1 MPFFWARRRP
11 SHPNDERQKEVDRL
25 QKELEQLRIANEQL
39 KEQLA
44 ARSVHLG
51 EYLYKWKT
59 IALPLLGSE
68 WELRY
73 WALSGTTLSYYRS
86 AKDTAF
92 SPREEFNILSC
103 FVAWEGLRSGRFW
116 TFSLLDS
123 GGALMVR
130 LATRNRDGAERW
142 LAALEAAGCVRDD
155 SLAPPDGPKGSV
167 EASRRSYEDPAL
179 IRSYS
184 APSAVPRPRSA
195 SGVVSGDTAPVEA
208 ATPSKKPSKRA
219 RVSAT
224 TQPPSAPGGAAATT
238 TTGFLS
244 VGRSAAG
251 KGVATATVRLAN
263 GHAATVLAAA
273 PAGVDATPALPSAT
287 VTAAAEVASPPPLAQ
302 PQAVRR
308 SLGNRPGGPERG
320 PMFGS
325 TPVHTACRFSLLSS
339 ERVWYEK
346 HTGLYNLALII
357 LVLTNFR
364 LALENALKYGFRL
377 NPVRVVGDLMAGRA
391 GGGAGGLVNVPLV
404 LCYPVLLAAAL
415 LSLGSELAGDALL
428 KQEFKL
434 RDQLSKRKEMEEEA
448 VAREVR
454 VRARGHEWL
463 LFLANLASTSCVI
476 GLPWAVIS
484 LTRAEPISGGILIT
498 LAVVLWMK
506 LVSYHHCCF
515 DLRTARRCGEIR
527 PGERGCPDT
536 PAEDWGQLAK
546 YPENLT
552 LRNLMYFLAV
562 PTLTYQVNFPR
573 SRTFRGRW
581 VLRRVFELAITL
593 TALAILIGQY
603 IEPAVTNSMAPL
615 RQMDFPR
622 VVERILKLALPSTYA
637 WLLCFYCLFHL
648 WLNVLAE
655 LTGFGDRE
663 FYKDWWNAG
672 TVGEY
677 WKLWNMPVHKWLLRH
692 VYFPAVRAGSS
703 RFNAI
708 LLTFFVSAVF
718 HELILGVP
726 LHLVR
731 LWAFFG
737 IIFQVPLILV
747 TEKLRKQ
754 LRRDELGNFIFW
766 IAFCVVGQ
774 PVSVLLYYHDY
785 MVGIRPTLLAMR
797 VGPSAVNTGI
807 LFGEATNTTLGV
819 PISASNGIS

>member
-1 MPFFWARRRP
+1 
-11 SHPNDERQKEVDRL
+11 
-25 QKELEQLRIANEQL
+25 
-39 KEQLA
+39 
-44 ARSVHLG
+44 
-51 EYLYKWKT
+51 
-59 IALPLLGSE
+59 
-68 WELRY
+68 
-73 WALSGTTLSYYRS
+73 
-86 AKDTAF
+86 
-92 SPREEFNILSC
+92 
-103 FVAWEGLRSGRFW
+103 
-116 TFSLLDS
+116 
-123 GGALMVR
+123 
-130 LATRNRDGAERW
+130 
-142 LAALEAAGCVRDD
+142 
-155 SLAPPDGPKGSV
+155 
-167 EASRRSYEDPAL
+167 
-179 IRSYS
+179 
-184 APSAVPRPRSA
+184 
-195 SGVVSGDTAPVEA
+195 
-208 ATPSKKPSKRA
+208 
-219 RVSAT
+219 
-224 TQPPSAPGGAAATT
+224 
-238 TTGFLS
+238 
-244 VGRSAAG
+244 
-251 KGVATATVRLAN
+251 
-263 GHAATVLAAA
+263 VLAAA
-273 PAGVDATPALPSAT
+273 PAGADATPASPSAT
-287 VTAAAEVASPPPLAQ
+287 VTAAAEVPSPPPQQ
-302 PQAVRR
+302 PVRR

-391 GGGAGGLVNVPLV
+391 GGGGGGLVNVPLV
-404 LCYPVLLAAAL
+404 LCYPVLLLAAL

-428 KQEFKL
+428 KQELKL
-434 RDQLSKRKEMEEEA
+434 RDQLSKRKDMAEA
-448 VAREVR
+448 EVAREVR
-454 VRARGHEWL
+454 VRARAHEWL

-515 DLRTARRCGEIR
+515 DLRAARRGGEIR

-552 LRNLMYFLAV
+552 VRNLMYFLAV

-655 LTGFGDRE
+655 LTMFGDRE

-731 LWAFFG
+731 MWAFCG
-737 IIFQVPLILV
+737 IMFQVPLILV
-747 TEKLRKQ
+747 TEKLRKK
-754 LRRDELGNFIFW
+754 LHRVELGNFIFW

-797 VGPSAVNTGI
+797 AGSYAGGTIDFRG
-807 LFGEATNTTLGV
+807 ATNNVTFGYFT
-819 PISASNGIS
+819 SASKGIS

>member
-1 MPFFWARRRP
+1 MPLFWARRRP
-11 SHPNDERQKEVDRL
+11 SHPNDVQQKEVDRL

-59 IALPLLGSE
+59 VALPLLGSE

-123 GGALMVR
+123 GGALMIR

-155 SLAPPDGPKGSV
+155 SLAPPHGPKGSV

-179 IRSYS
+179 IRSHS
-184 APSAVPRPRSA
+184 APSAVPRPRSS
-195 SGVVSGDTAPVEA
+195 SGIVSREAITAAPVEA

-219 RVSAT
+219 RVSAF

-238 TTGFLS
+238 TTTNNNNNTNSGILS
-244 VGRSAAG
+244 GGRGAAG

-273 PAGVDATPALPSAT
+273 PAGADTSPASPSAT
-287 VTAAAEVASPPPLAQ
+287 VMAAAEVASPLPLAQ
-302 PQAVRR
+302 QQPVRR
-308 SLGNRPGGPERG
+308 SLGNRPGGGPERG

-391 GGGAGGLVNVPLV
+391 GSGAGGLVNVPLV

-428 KQEFKL
+428 KQELKL
-434 RDQLSKRKEMEEEA
+434 RDQLSKRKEMAEEA

-454 VRARGHEWL
+454 VRARAHEWL
-463 LFLANLASTSCVI
+463 LFLANLASTSCAI

-515 DLRTARRCGEIR
+515 DLRAARRCGEIR

-552 LRNLMYFLAV
+552 LRNLLYFLAV

-785 MVGIRPTLLAMR
+785 M
-797 VGPSAVNTGI
+797 
-807 LFGEATNTTLGV
+807 
-819 PISASNGIS
+819 